1 MVEPENSVIPFADLA
16 AEWCPLKSE
25 VLQRIQQVFEHGK
38 FVMGPEVAELESRL
52 AQDVGVDHAIT
63 CSSGTTSL
71 QIALMALDLM
81 PGDEVILPA
90 FTFAAP
96 LEVVLLLG
104 LKAMLADIDPRTY
117 TIDADSVASLISPRT
132 RAIIAV
138 SLYGNPADFTRL
150 NELADRHGIPII
162 EDAAQSYGAALNG
175 SRSGNLCAIGCTSFF
190 PTKPLGGAGDGGA
203 VFTSDPV
210 LAQRITEI
218 RDHGQSE
225 KYKHVRLGI
234 NGRLDSI
241 SCATLLVRLGGFAKA
256 LAQRQEAA
264 RRYDALL
271 SEVAARGCILLPMV
285 LATAQSSFAQ
295 FAVQVEARESVIEAM
310 QVANIQVAV
319 HYPEPL
325 HLQPA
330 FRHRVFFGTLTNA
343 ERVARHVLCLPIYP
357 TLTRSQQ
364 ERLARVL
371 IDALPDLKPF

>member
-1 MVEPENSVIPFADLA
+1 
-16 AEWCPLKSE
+16 
-25 VLQRIQQVFEHGK
+25 
-38 FVMGPEVAELESRL
+38 MGPEVTELESRL
-52 AQDVGVDHAIT
+52 AQDVGVAHAIT

-81 PGDEVILPA
+81 PGDEIILPA

-104 LKAMLADIDPRTY
+104 LKAILADIDPYTY
-117 TIDADSVASLISPRT
+117 AIDTDSVASLITPRT

-150 NELADRHGIPII
+150 NELADRHGLPVI
-162 EDAAQSYGAALNG
+162 EDAAQSYGAVLNG
-175 SRSGNLCAIGCTSFF
+175 RRSGNLCAIGCTSFF
-190 PTKPLGGAGDGGA
+190 PTKPLGGAGDAGA
-203 VFTSDPV
+203 VFTSDPE
-210 LAQRITEI
+210 LARRITEI

-241 SCATLLVRLGGFAKA
+241 SCATLLVRLDGFAKA
-256 LAQRQEAA
+256 LAQRQEVA

-271 SEVAARGCILLPMV
+271 AGIAARGRIRLPMV
-285 LATAQSSFAQ
+285 LAPAKSTFAQ
-295 FAVQVEARESVIEAM
+295 YTVQVEARQSVIDAM
-310 QVANIQVAV
+310 QDAHVQVAV

-330 FRHRVFFGTLTNA
+330 FSNRVFFGALTNA
-343 ERVARHVLCLPIYP
+343 EKVAHQVLCLPIYP
-357 TLTRSQQ
+357 ALTLSQQ
-364 ERLARVL
+364 ERVASVL
-371 IDALPDLKPF
+371 IGALSDQKPV